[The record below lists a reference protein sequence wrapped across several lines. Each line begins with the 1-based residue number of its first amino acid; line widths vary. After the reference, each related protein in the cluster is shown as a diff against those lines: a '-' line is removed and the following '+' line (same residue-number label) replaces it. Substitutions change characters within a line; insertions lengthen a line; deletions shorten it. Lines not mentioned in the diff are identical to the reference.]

1 MKREKFVF
9 TDLNQLGATHFS
21 TLRDPCL
28 GGDPYLG
35 NRWIR
40 GTSSTFQKSLEL
52 SFCALPTRLHYGL

>member
-40 GTSSTFQKSLEL
+40 GTSSAFQKSLEL
-52 SFCALPTRLHYGL
+52 